1 MDLETFKGIIQKV
14 KSPPLFALEH
24 DRIPTMETI
33 LDFQKQYHIVLPKKY
48 IQFLLNFG
56 GGYFGFTNIY
66 SLDQDSYFFIFNRN
80 PATVNDLLFMS
91 DNGCGDYYAFHVE
104 GGRCSEKILF
114 CDHEDNT
121 VRDTG
126 FSDVFEYLVK
136 TGLNRQS

>member
-1 MDLETFKGIIQKV
+1 MDLEAFKEVIQKV
-14 KSPPLFALEH
+14 KSPPAFCFRTRPHPNDGNHNRYSKAVSHRLTGKIYPVSSEFWRRLFWVH
-24 DRIPTMETI
+24 
-33 LDFQKQYHIVLPKKY
+33 KY
-48 IQFLLNFG
+48 LLFRPRQ
-56 GGYFGFTNIY
+56 
-66 SLDQDSYFFIFNRN
+66 LFFIFNRN